1 MMIGFLKAKRFIG
14 CLLPV
19 LLAVL
24 LVTGCSTS
32 SQEKVEDLEFDIA
45 TTEDVPEALQRII
58 DEKKADPFK
67 LTYSNDGLLYVVV
80 GYGTQDTGGY
90 SIQVP
95 ECYRTE
101 DSIVVDTELIGPSAG
116 EAATQT
122 YPYVVLVM
130 TDISLPVLFE

>member
-1 MMIGFLKAKRFIG
+1 MMVGSWKTKRFLG
-14 CLLPV
+14 CLLTA
-19 LLAVL
+19 LFAVIL
-24 LVTGCSTS
+24 ITGCNTS

-45 TTEDVPEALQRII
+45 TTEDIPEALQRII

-80 GYGTQDTGGY
+80 GYGAQDTGGY

-101 DSIVVDTELIGPSAG
+101 DSIVVDTELIGPSAE

-122 YPYVVLVM
+122 YPYIVLVM
-130 TDISLPVLFE
+130 TDISLPVMFE